1 MPYSREGTAANK
13 KAVVNLCSSRR
24 QWQAAPFKITMI
36 SPVFSRVSATFGNLF
51 PSWRSVLFNG
61 HCATQKILRNSWRS
75 LSPSYWHDQNQ
86 DANRGYCPSSEQ
98 AVNGLAFPACCTSL
112 LTVCC
117 RKRTKDDEGKRQ
129 NAGKQYRTPNQS
141 GKIRAVGNDCIQL
154 IREKYVGKQA

>member
-1 MPYSREGTAANK
+1 MVTVQPK
-13 KAVVNLCSSRR
+13 
-24 QWQAAPFKITMI
+24 
-36 SPVFSRVSATFGNLF
+36 
-51 PSWRSVLFNG
+51 
-61 HCATQKILRNSWRS
+61 KILRNSWRS
-75 LSPSYWHDQNQ
+75 LRPSYWHDQNQ